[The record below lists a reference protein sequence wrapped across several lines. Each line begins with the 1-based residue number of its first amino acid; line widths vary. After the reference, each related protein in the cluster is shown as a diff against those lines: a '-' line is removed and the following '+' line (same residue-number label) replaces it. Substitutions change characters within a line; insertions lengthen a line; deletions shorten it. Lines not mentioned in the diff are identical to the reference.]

1 MEEIITDFI
10 IQNKERFFKIFIYEE
25 LLIQVNKLFAFK
37 DKELKEH
44 DLKAMLFMQNFCKL
58 TECLRGF

>member
-10 IQNKERFFKIFIYEE
+10 IQNKERFLKNFIYEE

-37 DKELKEH
+37 DKELKKH
-44 DLKAMLFMQNFCKL
+44 DLKAMLFMQIFCKL
-58 TECLRGF
+58 IECLRGF

>member
-44 DLKAMLFMQNFCKL
+44 DLKAMLFMQIFCKL
-58 TECLRGF
+58 TECLISF